1 MSSYFDLLDKIM
13 GELTNNTF
21 AIKAKRKLSPSKM
34 LILFTRSMGTTE
46 HVTLLCRS
54 AIVIGGQYRFGRPD
68 DTLYARSES
77 GWVDLDETNLSQISR
92 SGMPYHA
99 PC

>member
-54 AIVIGGQYRFGRPD
+54 TIVIGGQYRFGRPD